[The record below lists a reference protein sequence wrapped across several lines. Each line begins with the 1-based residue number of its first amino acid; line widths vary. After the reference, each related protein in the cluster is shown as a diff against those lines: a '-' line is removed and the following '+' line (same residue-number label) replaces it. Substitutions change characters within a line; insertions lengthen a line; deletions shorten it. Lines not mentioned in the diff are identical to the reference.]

1 MTAINVTLECKWRVK
16 RQQPV
21 PGDIEHSSHS
31 QVTTTT
37 PWGLQDCYL
46 SWRRLPRG
54 PTWRTSEVRRLLW
67 MPTAGCT
74 KEPFHVL
81 TNWWRGSLPRG
92 KWPEC
97 SDRHKQWCV
106 CVCQELCCNDL
117 KCWLHI
123 LLLHCLIIYC
133 KEIWK
138 SLVETAVVLN
148 SLFSFSRSLF
158 SNSQGKGASMKAGFQ
173 GRKWNISCYITLIPN
188 HCSSSPCHTP

>member
-1 MTAINVTLECKWRVK
+1 MIKADLKKCCSCRRRYLIQTTERQEMTAINVTLECTWRVK

-67 MPTAGCT
+67 MPIAGCT

-92 KWPEC
+92 KWP
-97 SDRHKQWCV
+97 SAVIVINSGV
-106 CVCQELCCNDL
+106 CVRVKSYAVMTWSVDCISCYYIV
-117 KCWLHI
+117 WLFI
-123 LLLHCLIIYC
+123 V
-133 KEIWK
+133 EIWK

-158 SNSQGKGASMKAGFQ
+158 QFT
-173 GRKWNISCYITLIPN
+173 R
-188 HCSSSPCHTP
+188 